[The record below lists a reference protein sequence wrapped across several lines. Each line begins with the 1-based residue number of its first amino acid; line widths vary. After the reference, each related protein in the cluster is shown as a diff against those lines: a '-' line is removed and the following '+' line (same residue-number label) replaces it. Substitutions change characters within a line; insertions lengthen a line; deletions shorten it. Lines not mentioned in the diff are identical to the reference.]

1 MHIQDLHCVYMFM
14 NNTLYVSFDKL
25 LVFTIVLL
33 RQMTVLLVKNQ
44 LSIYD
49 FILKSITTRVNV
61 LTCLLHYIALRAN
74 NSPLHCYG
82 MVEGLP
88 LKKQI
93 LDDVIKTQLAETH
106 RYVL

>member
-33 RQMTVLLVKNQ
+33 RPMTVLLVKNQ

-49 FILKSITTRVNV
+49 FILKSITTGVHA
-61 LTCLLHYIALRAN
+61 LTF
-74 NSPLHCYG
+74 
-82 MVEGLP
+82 
-88 LKKQI
+88 
-93 LDDVIKTQLAETH
+93 
-106 RYVL
+106 